1 MFRLLL
7 VGLFLVVWSSTA
19 LAYTVVL
26 KDGRR
31 IEVKDGYRQINSVVV
46 FTKPDGKPF
55 SVSMGNIDV
64 VATEKAN
71 GQKSGEFQKN
81 CESPLPISD
90 GALPAPVVAQKV
102 QKKTAARPSRTLTN
116 ADFGTPQQAPPDPP
130 DDARP
135 AESTPKPAAASKPA
149 TDERDTEA
157 YWQGRVRPLLM
168 EMQVQIQL
176 YNSLSAQAEQLER
189 KIASQ
194 PKVYFRSPN
203 GYIYSQQDNGSP
215 DQYELSK
222 IRDRLND
229 VNAQLTS
236 LRVRYA
242 YIQEEARRNGVP
254 PGWIR

>member
-1 MFRLLL
+1 MSRLLL
-7 VGLFLVVWSSTA
+7 VGLFLLAWSSTA
-19 LAYTVVL
+19 VAYTVVL

-31 IEVKDGYRQINSVVV
+31 IEVKDGYRQINTVIV

-55 SVSMGNIDV
+55 SVSFDNIDV
-64 VATEKAN
+64 ATTEKVN
-71 GQKSGEFQKN
+71 GQKSGDFRKN
-81 CESPLPISD
+81 CDAPLPISD
-90 GALPAPVVAQKV
+90 GVTPPPVVASNV
-102 QKKTAARPSRTLTN
+102 PKKSPTRPARVLTN
-116 ADFGTPQQAPPDPP
+116 ADFGGGRPSPPEPPDEK
-130 DDARP
+130 RP
-135 AESTPKPAAASKPA
+135 AEAAEKPNFKPA

-168 EMQVQIQL
+168 EMQIQLQL

-189 KIASQ
+189 KIAAQ
-194 PKVYFRSPN
+194 PKVYVRSPG
-203 GYIYSQQDNGSP
+203 GYVYIPQETNGS
-215 DQYELSK
+215 DQYELARV
-222 IRDRLND
+222 RDRLND